1 MVYIFKDRLIRV
13 EWTIYKGISPVKEDF
28 SRSNVKVFLLGNREK
43 YLLQARAD
51 KGTLYVDI
59 PSGLEEGTYS
69 IEAIWVKNMDHVFD
83 TRSVCRSKKEDLFSI
98 TEFEDEATNIGEGV
112 VVLKVKTSTAT
123 YGYDGLSS
131 YELAVLRGD
140 WNGTEG
146 EWLKHERYVSV
157 LDSRGDSEV
166 DTMSQKAITDELEA
180 QDNAIEDIREDT
192 EKLGERVEEA
202 EEKVNNMGDVVDEI
216 KSHAPVSAR
225 PAGFKP
231 DIDLTPEIT
240 VDRAWRDHE
249 GNVIRDTYITRRG
262 LRNEIIDITNQ
273 QVTDLKPGSV
283 DPDDLSEATKQLIG
297 NKSITNL
304 PDEEDITVSENQT
317 LKLKDKEYAPKDYSG
332 MGRVYLRK
340 HYVNGVN
347 TLTQHMMRK
356 PNTIYIIQY
365 DYCLAGQ
372 TIVIPENCVL
382 DFQGGSLKNGKII
395 FNNTVIESKENY
407 IFRNLV
413 FEGTTMAKYIYT
425 EWFGAIPNES
435 TDCTDAFISAVK
447 FSDCIKRNSNL
458 ANNITSGDWHNAQS
472 KINHCT
478 IALCQGVYILSREW
492 LIDKPV
498 NIYGNGATIKAS
510 NNFNGDS
517 LINIPNTVGYTQGI
531 YKDFILEGNNNQ
543 IIGLITYSNTSFYS
557 NIYIKD
563 CFAGGIQCNR
573 ANTFSGIKIVVT
585 SSIGYDNREDLSGI
599 YGMNITSSDGYITNM
614 EIVNYPICLRIGG
627 VGGWFIENL
636 HVWGKE
642 EATSSSFKGG
652 IIPRIGI
659 YSEGENNIINNF
671 YGDTIIKAD
680 ANLDYLDIVKGI
692 ENGGMAIYEKWNHVN
707 FYNNIIVYINQGVH
721 QDPSKISTD
730 NLVAYCNGERPI
742 INGIQVSISS
752 RSLMNPELVHY
763 TSVSRE
769 YKNVRNIA
777 RIGETAEWKDN
788 TLDQSYRIRYSKSE
802 TSNLEGVVLDTR
814 KKEGKAIENFF
825 IQILLYGKQAL
836 WANFNADNVLRCAWN
851 NLTESYDNKERVKS
865 ANFAIKPEKVICSNY
880 KAEDYSYLFLDK
892 DNNQI
897 KYMGYGSDGPNAR
910 KVIEVIGPIGKA
922 ITSIVYSDESVDFGG
937 AILKASE
944 FRGMCIDSQFNIRCA
959 PLLGNT
965 TLKRPTE
972 NIPIGLMYFDTT
984 LSKPIWWTGTNWV
997 DATGATV

>member
-140 WNGTEG
+140 WSGTEG

-166 DTMSQKAITDELEA
+166 DTMSQKAITDELEK
-180 QDNAIEDIREDT
+180 QDEAIEDIRNDT
-192 EKLGERVEEA
+192 NDLGDRVEEA
-202 EEKVNNMGDVVDEI
+202 EDKVNNMGNIVDEI

-304 PDEEDITVSENQT
+304 PDEEDITVTDNQT

-372 TIVIPENCVL
+372 TIEVPENCVL
-382 DFQGGSLKNGKII
+382 KFQGGSLRNGIVILNGTSLMEDGSRI
-395 FNNTVIESKENY
+395 F
-407 IFRNLV
+407 
-413 FEGTTMAKYIYT
+413 
-425 EWFGAIPNES
+425 
-435 TDCTDAFISAVK
+435 D
-447 FSDCIKRNSNL
+447 
-458 ANNITSGDWHNAQS
+458 NIT
-472 KINHCT
+472 
-478 IALCQGVYILSREW
+478 
-492 LIDKPV
+492 
-498 NIYGNGATIKAS
+498 
-510 NNFNGDS
+510 
-517 LINIPNTVGYTQGI
+517 
-531 YKDFILEGNNNQ
+531 
-543 IIGLITYSNTSFYS
+543 
-557 NIYIKD
+557 
-563 CFAGGIQCNR
+563 
-573 ANTFSGIKIVVT
+573 
-585 SSIGYDNREDLSGI
+585 LSGI
-599 YGMNITSSDGYITNM
+599 LNGDLSCTMFGASPSSSKDLNLDSIKETIKQLDN
-614 EIVNYPICLRIGG
+614 
-627 VGGWFIENL
+627 VGGGEL
-636 HVWGKE
+636 L
-642 EATSSSFKGG
+642 
-652 IIPRIGI
+652 IPQ
-659 YSEGENNIINNF
+659 EIN
-671 YGDTIIKAD
+671 YG
-680 ANLDYLDIVKGI
+680 
-692 ENGGMAIYEKWNHVN
+692 YERNTPSTWV
-707 FYNNIIVYINQGVH
+707 YTTVSNNIIVK
-721 QDPSKISTD
+721 DESK
-730 NLVAYCNGERPI
+730 G
-742 INGIQVSISS
+742 
-752 RSLMNPELVHY
+752 
-763 TSVSRE
+763 
-769 YKNVRNIA
+769 
-777 RIGETAEWKDN
+777 N
-788 TLDQSYRIRYSKSE
+788 TYMAPRLE
-802 TSNLEGVVLDTR
+802 TSL
-814 KKEGKAIENFF
+814 
-825 IQILLYGKQAL
+825 
-836 WANFNADNVLRCAWN
+836 
-851 NLTESYDNKERVKS
+851 
-865 ANFAIKPEKVICSNY
+865 
-880 KAEDYSYLFLDK
+880 
-892 DNNQI
+892 
-897 KYMGYGSDGPNAR
+897 
-910 KVIEVIGPIGKA
+910 
-922 ITSIVYSDESVDFGG
+922 
-937 AILKASE
+937 
-944 FRGMCIDSQFNIRCA
+944 
-959 PLLGNT
+959 
-965 TLKRPTE
+965 
-972 NIPIGLMYFDTT
+972 
-984 LSKPIWWTGTNWV
+984 
-997 DATGATV
+997 

>member
-492 LIDKPV
+492 LIDKP
-498 NIYGNGATIKAS
+498 
-510 NNFNGDS
+510 
-517 LINIPNTVGYTQGI
+517 
-531 YKDFILEGNNNQ
+531 
-543 IIGLITYSNTSFYS
+543 
-557 NIYIKD
+557 
-563 CFAGGIQCNR
+563 
-573 ANTFSGIKIVVT
+573 
-585 SSIGYDNREDLSGI
+585 
-599 YGMNITSSDGYITNM
+599 
-614 EIVNYPICLRIGG
+614 
-627 VGGWFIENL
+627 L
-636 HVWGKE
+636 H
-642 EATSSSFKGG
+642 
-652 IIPRIGI
+652 
-659 YSEGENNIINNF
+659 
-671 YGDTIIKAD
+671 
-680 ANLDYLDIVKGI
+680 
-692 ENGGMAIYEKWNHVN
+692 
-707 FYNNIIVYINQGVH
+707 
-721 QDPSKISTD
+721 
-730 NLVAYCNGERPI
+730 
-742 INGIQVSISS
+742 
-752 RSLMNPELVHY
+752 
-763 TSVSRE
+763 
-769 YKNVRNIA
+769 
-777 RIGETAEWKDN
+777 
-788 TLDQSYRIRYSKSE
+788 
-802 TSNLEGVVLDTR
+802 
-814 KKEGKAIENFF
+814 
-825 IQILLYGKQAL
+825 
-836 WANFNADNVLRCAWN
+836 
-851 NLTESYDNKERVKS
+851 
-865 ANFAIKPEKVICSNY
+865 
-880 KAEDYSYLFLDK
+880 
-892 DNNQI
+892 
-897 KYMGYGSDGPNAR
+897 
-910 KVIEVIGPIGKA
+910 
-922 ITSIVYSDESVDFGG
+922 
-937 AILKASE
+937 
-944 FRGMCIDSQFNIRCA
+944 
-959 PLLGNT
+959 
-965 TLKRPTE
+965 
-972 NIPIGLMYFDTT
+972 
-984 LSKPIWWTGTNWV
+984 
-997 DATGATV
+997 

>member
-98 TEFEDEATNIGEGV
+98 TKFEDEATNIGEGV

-140 WNGTEG
+140 WSGTEG

-166 DTMSQKAITDELEA
+166 DTMSQKAITDELEK
-180 QDNAIEDIREDT
+180 QDEAIEDIRNDT
-192 EKLGERVEEA
+192 NDLGDRVEEA
-202 EEKVNNMGDVVDEI
+202 EDKVNNMGNIVDEI

-304 PDEEDITVSENQT
+304 PDEEDITVTDNQT

-372 TIVIPENCVL
+372 TIEVPENCVL
-382 DFQGGSLKNGKII
+382 KFQGGSLRNGIVILNGTSLMEDGSRI
-395 FNNTVIESKENY
+395 F
-407 IFRNLV
+407 
-413 FEGTTMAKYIYT
+413 
-425 EWFGAIPNES
+425 
-435 TDCTDAFISAVK
+435 D
-447 FSDCIKRNSNL
+447 
-458 ANNITSGDWHNAQS
+458 NIT
-472 KINHCT
+472 
-478 IALCQGVYILSREW
+478 
-492 LIDKPV
+492 
-498 NIYGNGATIKAS
+498 
-510 NNFNGDS
+510 
-517 LINIPNTVGYTQGI
+517 
-531 YKDFILEGNNNQ
+531 
-543 IIGLITYSNTSFYS
+543 
-557 NIYIKD
+557 
-563 CFAGGIQCNR
+563 
-573 ANTFSGIKIVVT
+573 
-585 SSIGYDNREDLSGI
+585 LSGI
-599 YGMNITSSDGYITNM
+599 LNGDLSCTMFGASPSSSKDLNLDSIKETIKQLDN
-614 EIVNYPICLRIGG
+614 
-627 VGGWFIENL
+627 VGGGEL
-636 HVWGKE
+636 L
-642 EATSSSFKGG
+642 
-652 IIPRIGI
+652 IPQ
-659 YSEGENNIINNF
+659 EIN
-671 YGDTIIKAD
+671 YG
-680 ANLDYLDIVKGI
+680 
-692 ENGGMAIYEKWNHVN
+692 YERNTPSTWV
-707 FYNNIIVYINQGVH
+707 YTTVSNNIIVKDESKGNTYNLPSRDGSQIRNFFMTEGNPMDGKHDGGGFMVRANWHPYMMLSNDRDPVEANNRRATYFVGNNGKICWGIGQGSNTIEPDGTDRDDALSNFKIVGNDIAGGNGLTNMMVINKTNAFFGFNLSTPAQDYHFNFRNVEGRDNANVHFDASLRSGTLEILLTAGEAKKRIGVSPITNNLYFVSDNSIVTSITRNGDILLKGNLGLFTGEG
-721 QDPSKISTD
+721 DPNGVFSCGIGALYQNRTVRANGKGLYVCTD
-730 NLVAYCNGERPI
+730 TANKKFNLVSGVDSCTSTSRP
-742 INGIQVSISS
+742 STT
-752 RSLMNPELVHY
+752 ELPV
-763 TSVSRE
+763 
-769 YKNVRNIA
+769 
-777 RIGETAEWKDN
+777 G
-788 TLDQSYRIRYSKSE
+788 
-802 TSNLEGVVLDTR
+802 
-814 KKEGKAIENFF
+814 F
-825 IQILLYGKQAL
+825 
-836 WANFNADNVLRCAWN
+836 
-851 NLTESYDNKERVKS
+851 
-865 ANFAIKPEKVICSNY
+865 
-880 KAEDYSYLFLDK
+880 
-892 DNNQI
+892 
-897 KYMGYGSDGPNAR
+897 
-910 KVIEVIGPIGKA
+910 
-922 ITSIVYSDESVDFGG
+922 
-937 AILKASE
+937 
-944 FRGMCIDSQFNIRCA
+944 
-959 PLLGNT
+959 
-965 TLKRPTE
+965 PT
-972 NIPIGLMYFDTT
+972 FDTT
-984 LSKPIWWTGTNWV
+984 LGKPIWWTGTNWV